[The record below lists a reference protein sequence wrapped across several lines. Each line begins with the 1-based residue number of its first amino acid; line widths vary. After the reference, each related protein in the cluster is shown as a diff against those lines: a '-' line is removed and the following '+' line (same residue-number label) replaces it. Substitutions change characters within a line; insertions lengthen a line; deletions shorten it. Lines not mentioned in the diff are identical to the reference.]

1 MLEMVLREIFD
12 ALYRGVSRGIGAAIW
27 WLLAGCRPRFR
38 EMYANDAYE
47 FRHGVTGLIVEAGVL
62 MGIIIWQFS

>member
-1 MLEMVLREIFD
+1 M
-12 ALYRGVSRGIGAAIW
+12 SRGIGAAIW

-47 FRHGVTGLIVEAGVL
+47 FRHGVTGLIVKAGVL

>member
-1 MLEMVLREIFD
+1 MHYI
-12 ALYRGVSRGIGAAIW
+12 
-27 WLLAGCRPRFR
+27 AGCRGYWRRYMVVAGRVAGRAYR
-38 EMYANDAYE
+38 ELYANDAYE